1 MNLFGRFVVG
11 VETGFKRITVSVFT
25 KTPTRM
31 EPIIFSDTEIVLLG
45 QILEAK
51 SPKESSNPTS
61 PVEQQQSPIPS
72 FSEVSILD

>member
-45 QILEAK
+45 QILEAQSTE
-51 SPKESSNPTS
+51 SPT
-61 PVEQQQSPIPS
+61 VEPPKSPIPS
-72 FSEVSILD
+72 FSEVSFY